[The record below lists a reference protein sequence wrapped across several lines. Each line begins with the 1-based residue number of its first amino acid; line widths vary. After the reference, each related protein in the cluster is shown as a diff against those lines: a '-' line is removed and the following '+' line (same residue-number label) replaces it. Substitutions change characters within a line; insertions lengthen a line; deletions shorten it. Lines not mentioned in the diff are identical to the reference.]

1 MESAVG
7 VRPFKD
13 TAPEA
18 ASGKRA
24 LWGVPGTQA
33 SRGVDAL
40 HSWDYSQGPF
50 PGCLRSHIPHHL
62 IPSLSLMI
70 HIVRSFLPFFFFFLN
85 TSCLASDHS
94 SLLGAPR
101 QPRAGCKGD
110 AASQRSS
117 SLHLA
122 LFFERAT
129 AADFQKKSLSWN
141 SFKEHGCT
149 YARQA
154 TKHVDGVMS
163 WIKYNR
169 NRIANKM
176 IRDISAY
183 LV

>member
-70 HIVRSFLPFFFFFLN
+70 PSLSLMIPYCTFLPPIFFFLN

-122 LFFERAT
+122 LFLNVPRLPIFR
-129 AADFQKKSLSWN
+129 KSPSPGIVLKN
-141 SFKEHGCT
+141 PDAHM
-149 YARQA
+149 R
-154 TKHVDGVMS
+154 VRPPNM
-163 WIKYNR
+163 
-169 NRIANKM
+169 
-176 IRDISAY
+176 
-183 LV
+183 

>member
-33 SRGVDAL
+33 SRGVDPL

-70 HIVRSFLPFFFFFLN
+70 PYCTFLPPIFFFFLN

-163 WIKYNR
+163 
-169 NRIANKM
+169 
-176 IRDISAY
+176 
-183 LV
+183 